1 MTPEEIYHTKR
12 ENFIAQSIAHFGFLV
27 SVYKY
32 DSPVHRIF
40 KQANGVVTC
49 DEFEYVGSL
58 KTIIIH
64 NAYHPVDYGF
74 EINIIDHLTKDSDMV
89 YHVLKERQDMEQSY
103 LPKAAD
109 FLRSLLASSSFP
121 SS

>member
-1 MTPEEIYHTKR
+1 MTPGEIYNTKR
-12 ENFIAQSIAHFGFLV
+12 ENFIDKSITQFGFLV
-27 SVYKY
+27 SVYRY
-32 DSPVHRIF
+32 DSPIHRIF

-49 DEFEYVGSL
+49 DEFEYAGSQ

-74 EINIIDHLTKDSDMV
+74 EINIINHLTKDSDMV
-89 YHVLKERQDMEQSY
+89 YHVLKEQQDMEQSY
-103 LPKAAD
+103 LPKAAE
-109 FLRSLLASSSFP
+109 FLRSLLASSS